1 MTEYTTTQNSKEHLI
16 LGHYYVLYSD
26 ESGNLVSDIKII
38 LVFGSPLNL
47 SSNLFKVTIFVIIF
61 FSQVA
66 YYINEN
72 VGPYVCQSKKAFLDL
87 WSQSRPY
94 FQHLGEWVIEIWKDF
109 QSWCQKYL
117 PPLIDYIHKQILSVF
132 AWLQQTFQ
140 SVMS

>member
-1 MTEYTTTQNSKEHLI
+1 MTY
-16 LGHYYVLYSD
+16 G
-26 ESGNLVSDIKII
+26 IKMI
-38 LVFGSPLNL
+38 LVFGSPLYL
-47 SSNLFKVTIFVIIF
+47 SSNLLKVAKKFQFQFQLKFFFINF

-72 VGPYVCQSKKAFLDL
+72 IGPYVCQSKKAFLDL

-94 FQHLGEWVIEIWKDF
+94 FQHLGESVIEVWKDF